1 MVCCPRPLPEPG
13 QILSTADA
21 FWLLRRYLH
30 PMWWSVGVESN
41 RWGERPRKAQNIAPA
56 GTIWTC
62 TFDGDRE
69 WADCPAIPCE
79 AITYLQRTAKTE
91 FDDTGRVVGEAQ
103 AVGWYTTLRQL
114 VQLGILRNHPD
125 LDRALGWQHR
135 DGKAATP
142 RDAHARACTAELIPA
157 KWWVP
162 EGVGLR

>member
-1 MVCCPRPLPEPG
+1 MERWRQAALVG
-13 QILSTADA
+13 QIHMIA
-21 FWLLRRYLH
+21 LLL
-30 PMWWSVGVESN
+30 
-41 RWGERPRKAQNIAPA
+41 AQ
-56 GTIWTC
+56 
-62 TFDGDRE
+62 
-69 WADCPAIPCE
+69 
-79 AITYLQRTAKTE
+79 
-91 FDDTGRVVGEAQ
+91 GEAQ

-142 RDAHARACTAELIPA
+142 RDAHARVCTAELIPA